1 MIHSILLEQNYQG
14 RFYFGNHKT
23 IISTCTVVVVLVK
36 ANLLVILKSE
46 IGKFGLIH
54 FCFKARLTSSIYPYF
69 FSFPCNPFFHVP
81 LIFIFSQGF
90 VERIKFHD
98 MASIEGNAVKKSVL
112 AIHKGKPL
120 FPSPLNIVNVNECCE
135 GRLCHDLVI
144 DDNECAND
152 SFLPYMS
159 ACLLEN
165 RPKRS
170 QKILN
175 PLCASGGCEP
185 LY

>member
-81 LIFIFSQGF
+81 LIFYFCQEDLSF
-90 VERIKFHD
+90 FDRILLTEQLVHYSLID
-98 MASIEGNAVKKSVL
+98 HWLRDTCSIIIPT
-112 AIHKGKPL
+112 AIPFNSIQNDHTRWTT
-120 FPSPLNIVNVNECCE
+120 SRNR
-135 GRLCHDLVI
+135 RLH
-144 DDNECAND
+144 
-152 SFLPYMS
+152 
-159 ACLLEN
+159 
-165 RPKRS
+165 RPRRRNPAARSKRPNS
-170 QKILN
+170 
-175 PLCASGGCEP
+175 
-185 LY
+185 

>member
-81 LIFIFSQGF
+81 LIFIFILPRRGSF
-90 VERIKFHD
+90 IFRSNSSD
-98 MASIEGNAVKKSVL
+98 RTTCA
-112 AIHKGKPL
+112 L
-120 FPSPLNIVNVNECCE
+120 FLN
-135 GRLCHDLVI
+135 
-144 DDNECAND
+144 
-152 SFLPYMS
+152 
-159 ACLLEN
+159 
-165 RPKRS
+165 
-170 QKILN
+170 
-175 PLCASGGCEP
+175 
-185 LY
+185 